1 METVCQNM
9 RDLLKKIEASPTL
22 NEAGKESEKLMV
34 KKLNFFFSYI
44 LFSFEKLFDYLCV
57 GDSVGQLR

>member
-9 RDLLKKIEASPTL
+9 RDLLKKIETSPTL

-34 KKLNFFFSYI
+34 RINFSCLTF
-44 LFSFEKLFDYLCV
+44 FSFENLFDNVRHLFL
-57 GDSVGQLR
+57 Q